1 MFFAGFRTLLLISV
15 DSAAWLVAIYVACGW
30 RLDTWQGAFGHFAPA
45 VGGAIPLVGA
55 LSIAGVTTAVTAL
68 CGLKFLLHRG
78 RAAIGSFE
86 ELRVLAEVVIIA
98 GIAAFLINLVIP
110 TPLVPRTVPLIAA
123 CLALV
128 LAAAPR
134 GIYRAMRDHVAAHPR
149 LDQAVTKPVV
159 IVGAGNAGT
168 RLVDSMI
175 TDADGRWRP
184 VAFVDDDLTKRHRRH
199 RGVRVL
205 GTLDDLLQ
213 VAKRT
218 GAECA
223 VVAIPS
229 GGAKVLNRVREI
241 AGDVIDLKVLPG
253 LAELMAGVSHT
264 TVRDVKPTDLLSR
277 PQIDIDVV
285 SIAGYLTG
293 QRVLVVGAG
302 GSIGSELSR
311 RVAKFG
317 PAELLLL
324 DRDESAL
331 HALMLSLEGRADL
344 ESGNAI
350 LADIRD
356 AKRMRQVM
364 EAHRPDVVFHAAALK
379 HVNMLEHNAV
389 EAVKSNVFGTMN
401 VLEAAAAVGVK
412 RVVNISTDKAADPT
426 CVLGYTKRIAE
437 GITAD
442 YGARTGLKF
451 LSVRFGNVLG
461 TRGSVLK
468 TFEAQVARG
477 GPITVTHPEVTRFF
491 MTVSEAVQ
499 LVIQAAAVG
508 GPGEVLVLDMGDPVR
523 INDIA
528 VQMSH
533 CSGRPD
539 IEITYTGLK
548 PGEKLHENLFGAG
561 EVDLRPFHP
570 LVSHIPV
577 PMVSR
582 DDVESLI
589 ANSEEATIKA
599 LRDRITAMALR
610 QQGCEL
616 LT

>member
-1 MFFAGFRTLLLISV
+1 
-15 DSAAWLVAIYVACGW
+15 
-30 RLDTWQGAFGHFAPA
+30 
-45 VGGAIPLVGA
+45 
-55 LSIAGVTTAVTAL
+55 
-68 CGLKFLLHRG
+68 
-78 RAAIGSFE
+78 
-86 ELRVLAEVVIIA
+86 
-98 GIAAFLINLVIP
+98 
-110 TPLVPRTVPLIAA
+110 
-123 CLALV
+123 
-128 LAAAPR
+128 
-134 GIYRAMRDHVAAHPR
+134 
-149 LDQAVTKPVV
+149 
-159 IVGAGNAGT
+159 
-168 RLVDSMI
+168 
-175 TDADGRWRP
+175 
-184 VAFVDDDLTKRHRRH
+184 
-199 RGVRVL
+199 VL
-205 GTLDDLLQ
+205 GTLDDLVQ
-213 VAKRT
+213 VADQA

-229 GGAKVLNRVREI
+229 GGPNVLNRVREI
-241 AGDVIDLKVLPG
+241 AGDTIDLKVLPG

-264 TVRDVKPTDLLSR
+264 TVRKVKPTDLLTR

-293 QRVLVVGAG
+293 QRVLVIGAG

-344 ESGNAI
+344 ESGNTI

-356 AKRMRQVM
+356 AKRIRQVM
-364 EAHRPDVVFHAAALK
+364 ETYRPDVVFHAAALK
-379 HVNMLEHNAV
+379 HVNMLEHHAV
-389 EAVKSNVFGTMN
+389 EAVKSNVFGTVN

-412 RVVNISTDKAADPT
+412 RVVNISTDKAADPI

-442 YGARTGLKF
+442 YAARTGLKC

-499 LVIQAAAVG
+499 LVIQAAAIG
-508 GPGEVLVLDMGDPVR
+508 GPGEVLVLDMGGPVR

-528 VQMSH
+528 EQMTR

-548 PGEKLHENLFGAG
+548 PGEKLHEDPFGAG

-582 DDVESLI
+582 EDVESLI

-599 LRDRITAMALR
+599 LRDLVTAMALR
-610 QQGCEL
+610 RQGATC
-616 LT
+616 

>member
-1 MFFAGFRTLLLISV
+1 V
-15 DSAAWLVAIYVACGW
+15 DSAAWLVAIYIACGW
-30 RLDTWQGAFGHFAPA
+30 RLDTWQGEFGHYAPA
-45 VGGAIPLVGA
+45 VGSPIPLVGA
-55 LSIAGVTTAVTAL
+55 LAVAAVTTAVTAI
-68 CGLKFLLHRG
+68 CGLKFMLHRG

-86 ELRVLAEVVIIA
+86 ELRVLAEVVVIA
-98 GIAAFLINLVIP
+98 GVAAFLVNLVMP
-110 TPLVPRTVPLIAA
+110 TLWVPRTVPLIAA

-134 GIYRAMRDHVAAHPR
+134 GIYRAIREHLDAHSQGDR
-149 LDQAVTKPVV
+149 AVTKPVV
-159 IVGAGNAGT
+159 IVGAGNAGMK
-168 RLVDSMI
+168 LVDSMVA
-175 TDADGRWRP
+175 DPDGRWRP
-184 VAFVDDDLTKRHRRH
+184 VAFVDDDLTKRFRRH

-205 GTLDDLLQ
+205 GRLDDLVQ
-213 VAKRT
+213 VASRT

-223 VVAIPS
+223 VIAIPS
-229 GGAKVLNRVREI
+229 GGPNVLNRVREI
-241 AGDVIDLKVLPG
+241 AGDTIDVKVLPG
-253 LAELMAGVSHT
+253 LADLMAAGVSHT

-293 QRVLVVGAG
+293 RRVLVVGAG

-356 AKRMRQVM
+356 AKRIRQVM
-364 EAHRPDVVFHAAALK
+364 ETYRPDVVFHAAALK
-379 HVNMLEHNAV
+379 HVNMLEHHAV
-389 EAVKSNVFGTMN
+389 EAVKSNVLGTMN
-401 VLEAAAAVGVK
+401 VLEAAEAAGVK
-412 RVVNISTDKAADPT
+412 RVVNISTDKAADPI

-442 YGARTGLKF
+442 YAARTGLKC

-528 VQMSH
+528 EQMSR
-533 CSGRPD
+533 CRGRPD

-599 LRDRITAMALR
+599 LRDLVNAMALR
-610 QQGCEL
+610 QQSCEL